1 MTTIL
6 ELKEK
11 MIRFYGRYE
20 VYITPIVKFAVA
32 FLIFCMINGNIGYM
46 KSISR
51 MPIALILALLCSIL
65 PAGGTIFLAA
75 MVILADM
82 YALSIEVCLVALILF
97 VLIFFLYFRFA
108 PQNGVGALLTRS
120 ISSFTV

>member
-20 VYITPIVKFAVA
+20 VYITPIAKFVVA
-32 FLIFCMINGNIGYM
+32 FVIFCMINLNIGYM

-51 MPIALILALLCSIL
+51 TPIALILALLCSIL
-65 PAGGTIFLAA
+65 PAGGTIFLVAA
-75 MVILADM
+75 VILA
-82 YALSIEVCLVALILF
+82 IC
-97 VLIFFLYFRFA
+97 
-108 PQNGVGALLTRS
+108 TRCPLRYVS
-120 ISSFTV
+120 WR